1 MGIVAIR
8 LAALACWGCQHGQ
21 YVSTCDWCS
30 AAWLQLGERPTPI
43 ELVGML
49 FIALALV
56 TISTIT
62 IRKHQQVD
70 PAQGQE

>member
-1 MGIVAIR
+1 MV
-8 LAALACWGCQHGQ
+8 
-21 YVSTCDWCS
+21 
-30 AAWLQLGERPTPI
+30 
-43 ELVGML
+43 

-62 IRKHQQVD
+62 IRKHQQID

>member
-1 MGIVAIR
+1 V
-8 LAALACWGCQHGQ
+8 
-21 YVSTCDWCS
+21 
-30 AAWLQLGERPTPI
+30 QLGERPSQI
-43 ELVGML
+43 ELLGML

-62 IRKHQQVD
+62 IRKHQAID

>member
-1 MGIVAIR
+1 
-8 LAALACWGCQHGQ
+8 
-21 YVSTCDWCS
+21 
-30 AAWLQLGERPTPI
+30 
-43 ELVGML
+43 ML

-70 PAQGQE
+70 VAQGQE